1 MNTSTPER
9 FPLLSIFALTWCG
22 LYVCACA
29 VFLWLSPMPP
39 AATIG
44 TALSRV
50 IVAAHL
56 PTNSLIP
63 LGAEGLLVPASR
75 FLQVQAK
82 EPALKR
88 AADWLVWWV
97 PGGALV
103 AAAGGTWM
111 FCRRP
116 KNVQVLRGTV
126 VVRR

>member
-1 MNTSTPER
+1 MNNTTAPER
-9 FPLLSIFALTWCG
+9 FPLLSIFVLTWIG

-97 PGGALV
+97 PAGALV
-103 AAAGGTWM
+103 AAAACTYL
-111 FCRRP
+111 FVRRP
-116 KNVQVLRGTV
+116 KSEKVLRGTV
-126 VVRR
+126 VRR

>member
-1 MNTSTPER
+1 
-9 FPLLSIFALTWCG
+9 
-22 LYVCACA
+22 
-29 VFLWLSPMPP
+29 MPP

-97 PGGALV
+97 PAGALV
-103 AAAGGTWM
+103 AAAACTYL
-111 FCRRP
+111 FVRRP
-116 KNVQVLRGTV
+116 KSEKVLRGTV
-126 VVRR
+126 VRR